1 MSKFKFRRI
10 NWKSILIIS
19 LALILG
25 VGAIA
30 GVSSLVKNDKTSL
43 SSLEFKRG
51 ALNDLGFYIES
62 DQSIYTKDLIECQ
75 GLEIEPDFETIG
87 SYRVYYYDSNK
98 QFIGKTDK
106 INSQTDGVYV
116 KGDNYRFAKYCR
128 IVITPEYK
136 DEDGNVDTE
145 RTIKFYEVAG
155 IAAKYKISVDKEQ
168 NFNYSNNLFAVE
180 IGSNGTYYG
189 SSLTSLGGGQATYR
203 RSTIVDVNDYS
214 KLIVCVDG
222 FHSTLDTIVHFAS
235 DDSEKTVVST
245 VILKSD
251 NAKIDGEYYIFE
263 IDIPDGVTYMG
274 ISVDESINCLTF
286 AR

>member
-1 MSKFKFRRI
+1 MKRFFRNL
-10 NWKSILIIS
+10 NWKNILIIS
-19 LALILG
+19 LALVLG
-25 VGAIA
+25 IGAIA
-30 GVSSLVKNDKTSL
+30 GVSSLIKNEKTTL

-62 DQSIYTKDLIECQ
+62 DTSIYTKDLIECQ

-87 SYRVYYYDSNK
+87 EYQVFYYDSNK
-98 QFIGKTDK
+98 QFLGKTDK

-116 KGDNYRFAKYCR
+116 KGETYGIAKYCR
-128 IVITPEYK
+128 IVITPDAPK
-136 DEDGNVDTE
+136 DEDGHVIEDYK
-145 RTIKFYEVAG
+145 IKFYEVAG
-155 IAAKYKISVDKEQ
+155 IANKFTISVDKEQ
-168 NFNYSNNLFAVE
+168 DYKYSYNLFVE
-180 IGSNGTYYG
+180 EPGSKGTYYA
-189 SSLTSLGGGQATYR
+189 SSLTSLGDGQSTYR
-203 RSTIVDVNDYS
+203 RSTIVNVSDYS

-222 FHSTLDTIVHFAS
+222 FHSNLDTLVSFAS
-235 DDSEKTVVST
+235 DDIEKTVVSS

-251 NAKIDGEYYIFE
+251 NAKIEGEYYIFE